1 MSSSEKMN
9 CLIARAF
16 YIPKGKLILVEI
28 GQLDRKIMYFIY
40 YLGVA
45 KSFCLTLHYF

>member
-28 GQLDRKIMYFIY
+28 GQLDRKIMYFY
-40 YLGVA
+40 YLSVT